1 MGGAMSQAEH
11 SAGPSSALIVVIAI
25 AAGAL
30 VANLYYAQPLVGEIA
45 DAIGMSR
52 DVAGAIVS
60 VTQIGYGMGLFFL
73 VSLADLVE
81 SKRLTLMMLGITIVA
96 LIGAAMA
103 PSAAPLLAC
112 FFLIGLCST
121 AAQVLVPLLA
131 HLVPVE
137 QRGRV
142 VGNVMGGLLTG
153 IMLAR
158 PLSLFVATAFGWRAI
173 FWASS
178 VLMLAIG
185 IGLVLLMPRHRPTS
199 GLHYGHILASM
210 GRIFATMPVLRW
222 RALYQALL
230 FAAFNLFWTA
240 APLMLTERFHLTGN
254 QIGLFALAG
263 AGGAL
268 AAPVAG
274 RMADRGLGRLASM
287 GAMATLGFG
296 FLLTG
301 WAVAA
306 LALPALVI
314 VTVAIDAAVQM
325 NQVATQRILFSGP
338 SETRGRVNA
347 LYMTTCFVGGAIGS
361 VLGTVSYHRG
371 GWNATM
377 AIGAVLGL
385 GALFFFVTLGRRAER

>member
-1 MGGAMSQAEH
+1 MLQNEQTAE
-11 SAGPSSALIVVIAI
+11 GPSAALIVVFAI

-45 DAIGMSR
+45 AAIGLSR

-60 VTQIGYGMGLFFL
+60 VTQIGYGMGLFLL

-81 SKRLTLMMLGITIVA
+81 SKRLVLIMLGITVAA
-96 LIGAAMA
+96 LIGAAIA
-103 PSAAPLLAC
+103 PTVAPLLAS

-137 QRGRV
+137 RRGQV

-173 FWASS
+173 FWASA

-185 IGLVLLMPRHRPTS
+185 VGLVLLMPRHRPV
-199 GLHYGHILASM
+199 GGMHYGQILASM
-210 GRIFATMPVLRW
+210 GRLFMAMPVLRW

-240 APLMLTERFHLTGN
+240 APLMLADRFHLTGN

-268 AAPVAG
+268 AAPIAG

-287 GAMATLGFG
+287 GAMAVLGLG

-306 LALPALVI
+306 GALAALI
-314 VTVAIDAAVQM
+314 LITVAIDAAVQM
-325 NQVATQRILFSGP
+325 NQVATQRILYSGP

-347 LYMTTCFVGGAIGS
+347 LYMTTCFAGGAIGS

-371 GWNATM
+371 GWSATT
-377 AIGAVLGL
+377 AIGTALGL
-385 GALFFFVTLGRRAER
+385 IALLLFVTLGRRAER

>member
-1 MGGAMSQAEH
+1 MSQTEH

-45 DAIGMSR
+45 PAIGLSR

-81 SKRLTLMMLGITIVA
+81 SKRLTLIMLGITVAA

-137 QRGRV
+137 RRGRV

-185 IGLVLLMPRHRPTS
+185 IGLILLMPRHRPTS

-230 FAAFNLFWTA
+230 FGAFNLFWTA
-240 APLMLTERFHLTGN
+240 APLMLADHFHLSGN

-268 AAPVAG
+268 AAPIAG
-274 RMADRGLGRLASM
+274 RMADRGLGRLASIS
-287 GAMATLGFG
+287 AMATLGIG

-301 WAVAA
+301 WAVGA
-306 LALPALVI
+306 LALPALVLI
-314 VTVAIDAAVQM
+314 TVAIDAAVQM
-325 NQVATQRILFSGP
+325 NQVATQRILYSGP

-361 VLGTVSYHRG
+361 VVGTASYHRG

-385 GALFFFVTLGRRAER
+385 VALALFLTLGRRAER

>member
-1 MGGAMSQAEH
+1 MSE
-11 SAGPSSALIVVIAI
+11 SSGPSSSLIFVFAV

-30 VANLYYAQPLVGEIA
+30 VANLYYAQPLVAEIA
-45 DAIGMSR
+45 AAIGMSA

-60 VTQIGYGMGLFFL
+60 VTQIGYGLGLFLL

-81 SKRLTLMMLGITIVA
+81 SKRLVLILLGIATAA
-96 LIGAAMA
+96 LIGAALS
-103 PSAAPLLAC
+103 PTAAPLLIS
-112 FFLIGLCST
+112 FFVIGLCST

-137 QRGRV
+137 RRGQV

-158 PLSLFVATAFGWRAI
+158 PISLFVATALGWRAI
-173 FWASS
+173 FWGSAG
-178 VLMLAIG
+178 LMLAIG
-185 IGLVLLMPRHRPTS
+185 AGLVLLMPRHRPTA
-199 GLHYGHILASM
+199 GLHYGQILASM
-210 GRIFATMPVLRW
+210 GRLFATMPLLRW

-240 APLMLTERFHLTGN
+240 APLMLADRFGLSGN

-268 AAPVAG
+268 SAPVAG
-274 RMADRGLGRLASM
+274 RLADRGFGRWASM
-287 GAMATLGFG
+287 GAMATLGIG

-306 LALPALVI
+306 VALPALVI
-314 VTVAIDAAVQM
+314 LTIAIDAAVQM
-325 NQVATQRILFSGP
+325 NQVATQRILYSGP
-338 SETRGRVNA
+338 GETRGRINA
-347 LYMTTCFVGGAIGS
+347 IYMTTCFVGGAIGS

-371 GWNATM
+371 GWSLT
-377 AIGAVLGL
+377 AIIGGALGL
-385 GALFFFVTLGRRAER
+385 TALALFATVGRRAEG